1 MTKEKGKGWL
11 QTGFVLAPTRFQP
24 ALPSTRLTARNLLK
38 PLEPLDAY
46 RITQAKET
54 ITPLLTYMEAGR
66 GGCPQPDLPRLNQE
80 QSSLHRTALEH
91 VSAPNLEA
99 VEIRNQKE
107 CLMNRISGA
116 CDK

>member
-24 ALPSTRLTARNLLK
+24 ALPLYPAYSAK

-116 CDK
+116 CNK